1 MRGIAMYYKVVCYCK
16 FNSSYYVLLVDEYY
30 NTKEVKLSNIEYIED
45 KNFSG
50 SKLKTKDGI
59 YELVQNTEQIEKIK
73 LPKYFSWHKTLI
85 RKDDIYYFNEV
96 VATNYYYNLS
106 LSLAV

>member
-1 MRGIAMYYKVVCYCK
+1 MYYKLIYYFT
-16 FNSSYYVLLVDEYY
+16 FNSHIYALIADEHY
-30 NTKEVKLSNIEYIED
+30 NTKEIKLSDIEYIED
-45 KNFSG
+45 KPFSG

-85 RKDDIYYFNEV
+85 RKDDIYHFDEL
-96 VATNYYYNLS
+96 VATNYYYNIKLK
-106 LSLAV
+106 LAV